1 MDYVVES
8 RRIVGTPPA
17 IPPRAEELT
26 SRCLSIDLEIGRET
40 QRILQLAAVRGGT
53 GETMTH
59 RGGDVEKALRR
70 LDEFAE
76 GAEFLLGHN
85 LIGFDLSH
93 LEAANPELRLL
104 ELARIDT
111 LRLNP
116 LSMRFVGSGDSGF

>member
-1 MDYVVES
+1 MS
-8 RRIVGTPPA
+8 L
-17 IPPRAEELT
+17 PRALN
-26 SRCLSIDLEIGRET
+26 S
-40 QRILQLAAVRGGT
+40 
-53 GETMTH
+53 
-59 RGGDVEKALRR
+59 
-70 LDEFAE
+70 
-76 GAEFLLGHN
+76 LGHN